1 MGLCT
6 KMGWDPKGSWGL
18 TGSGGAGDDFT
29 QEGTSQ
35 QRLNA
40 LVRAQWEKGGS
51 QAEMVAVK

>member
-40 LVRAQWEKGGS
+40 LVRAQWEREGPR
-51 QAEMVAVK
+51 QRWWQ